1 MYKQKKI
8 LAIVPARKGS
18 KGIKNKNLKKINGF
32 SLIAHS
38 CKLLSK
44 ISHID
49 LIIISTDS
57 DQMGTEGVSHGADY
71 FLKRPNRLAGDRVG
85 DYDVL
90 KHALTQAE
98 KVKNTKFDII
108 LMIQPTCPLR
118 KKHHVVSTYK
128 KLIDENLDS
137 VWTISKIDLKFH
149 PYKLLKIS
157 KNKLFFFSRFGKDIV
172 ARQQLNELYFR
183 NGAAYAFSRDCII
196 KQKKILGK
204 NSGSILIE
212 EELINIDTKSDI
224 LKINK
229 IIRG

>member
-1 MYKQKKI
+1 
-8 LAIVPARKGS
+8 
-18 KGIKNKNLKKINGF
+18 
-32 SLIAHS
+32 
-38 CKLLSK
+38 
-44 ISHID
+44 
-49 LIIISTDS
+49 
-57 DQMGTEGVSHGADY
+57 
-71 FLKRPNRLAGDRVG
+71 
-85 DYDVL
+85 
-90 KHALTQAE
+90 
-98 KVKNTKFDII
+98 
-108 LMIQPTCPLR
+108 MIQPTCPLR

-157 KNKLFFFSRFGKDIV
+157 KNKLFFLSRFGKDIV

-212 EELINIDTKSDI
+212 EELINIDTKNDI

-229 IIRG
+229 IIRR